1 MKRSYRMKKVMDQ
14 VVMVM
19 ALICAW
25 HLSSAQTST
34 VLSLEDMSAFKNQ
47 AGNWFIVGDV
57 TVDPSVEIHHQPK
70 ELATTTKSR
79 KKKNTEP
86 IVETPKAV
94 TYQDGKGILLNMN
107 TESIKDNLITN
118 FEHGDIELELE
129 VMLPKGSN
137 SGIFMQGRY
146 EVQLYDS
153 WGVKDPKFSD
163 IGGIYRNWEK
173 EPDKIYMGKA
183 PLINAA
189 KAPGLWQKMKISF
202 QAPRFNANGEKIAN
216 AKFISVELN
225 GVKIHDNVEVP
236 KLTGAPIENNEKP
249 FGPLMIQGDHGPVA
263 FRNIRY
269 RLMRESAVSLSDI
282 NYKVY
287 HGNFKSVNEFMTSKP
302 VSTGSIPQL
311 TWEVSGAEDAFAVVY
326 NGSINIPEDD
336 TYEFLLRY
344 NGDAKLT
351 VTGET
356 VVDGNSGK
364 SVRLKKGAYPLELIY
379 YKDVNWLPPQLG
391 LFVSGSNTYP
401 KSLHTFN
408 SLPPGANLVSPIPV
422 NVGGSPKLLRAFLDF
437 NEDRSKRL
445 THTVAVGEP
454 SGIHYI
460 YDLKAGNLAC
470 VWHGDFIDAT
480 PMWHDRGDGSFRPRS
495 MVQFLFMGPSLALL
509 PDPQAAFP
517 PLNNDVDFSS
527 KGYVLDE
534 LTGRPVFKYSYKG
547 IRVEDKVY
555 PSEENK
561 IFVREV
567 SFDNV
572 SGSGLYFKLG
582 EGTAISALPDGTY
595 IIGDKEYYLKVLSP
609 AKPIVRDQPHG
620 KKELLIPVDGNQIK
634 YSIVW

>member
-1 MKRSYRMKKVMDQ
+1 
-14 VVMVM
+14 MVM
-19 ALICAW
+19 AFACAS
-25 HLSSAQTST
+25 HLTFSQTSAT
-34 VLSLEDMSAFKNQ
+34 VLSLDDMSSFKKQ

-57 TVDPSVEIHHQPK
+57 TIDPSVDIHHQPPK
-70 ELATTTKSR
+70 EAIKTKS
-79 KKKNTEP
+79 KKKNKSELV
-86 IVETPKAV
+86 VEMPKAV
-94 TYQDGKGILLNMN
+94 SYQDGKGILLNMN
-107 TESIKDNLITN
+107 TETIKDNLITN

-163 IGGIYRNWEK
+163 IGGIYRNWEN

-183 PLINAA
+183 PLVNAA

-202 QAPRFNANGEKIAN
+202 QAPRFNASGEKIAN

-236 KLTGAPIENNEKP
+236 RLTGAPIEDNEKP

-269 RLMRESAVSLSDI
+269 RLMHESAVTLSNI

-287 HGNFKSVNEFMTSKP
+287 HGNFKSVNDFMTSKP
-302 VSTGSIPQL
+302 VSIGTTPQL

-326 NGSINIPEDD
+326 NGSINIPDDD

-344 NGDAKLT
+344 NGDARLN
-351 VTGET
+351 VAGET
-356 VVDGNSGK
+356 IADGNSEK
-364 SVRLKKGAYPLELIY
+364 SIRLKKGAYPLELIY

-391 LFVSGSNTYP
+391 LFVSGSDTYP

-408 SLPPGANLVSPIPV
+408 SLPPGSDLVSPIPV
-422 NVGGSPKLLRAFLDF
+422 NVGSRTKLLRAFLDF
-437 NEDRSKRL
+437 NRDRSKRL

-470 VWHGDFIDAT
+470 VWQGDFIDAT
-480 PMWHDRGDGSFRPRS
+480 PMWHDRGDGSFRPRG

-517 PLNNDVDFSS
+517 PLSNDMDFSS
-527 KGYVLDE
+527 SGYVLDE
-534 LTGRPVFKYSYKG
+534 ATGRPVFKYSYKG
-547 IRVEDKVY
+547 IGVEDKVY
-555 PSEENK
+555 PSDDNK

-567 SFDNV
+567 TFNNV
-572 SGSGLYFKLG
+572 SGSGFYFKLA
-582 EGTAISALPDGTY
+582 EGTAISALPDGTH

-609 AKPIVRDQPHG
+609 VKPIVRDQPHG
-620 KKELLIPVDGNQIK
+620 KKELLIPVDGNQVK
-634 YSIVW
+634 YSLIW